1 MAIARVGVELVTGP
15 AVAAAKK
22 LQQSVGRVDT
32 AVKKILPTNRRVQAS
47 FRLMGMK
54 AKRAMDN
61 IAASAKRASKS
72 LGGLKGAIGGLA
84 IGFAAVQAAQAGIAR
99 AESERRIKFLAR
111 SYGEMAELQAAATA
125 SAEKFGLSQT
135 EANNALANTYARLR
149 PVGVSLKDITSI
161 YNGFNTVARLS
172 GATSVEASNAFTQ
185 LAQAL
190 GSGALRGD
198 EFNSIAEQVP
208 GLLTAI
214 SKETGVAQGALRKYA
229 AEGKITS
236 DVVLKALKRIE
247 VEGAGQLE
255 EALDGPSQAIKDFQN
270 ATEDV
275 QVALT
280 TEVIPQLSQAFKEL
294 AQIIKDLEPAIKGVG
309 EIIALT
315 LNDARSMIEFIK
327 TGGAV
332 ERARAQ
338 AEDAAFRATREK
350 FGGKAFG
357 VRGQR
362 GADVE
367 AFFEGRLQ
375 TELARLEGLA
385 RGIVPG
391 QLPPS
396 AAILPSASL
405 PGGASPLDPLPSGGR
420 SGGRATRQARERLD
434 ISQRMFDLE
443 SRLIEAK
450 QQGFERE
457 EATLQ
462 LMIERQRIAE
472 SDLMPREAALELLQ
486 AEATFLETIKGID
499 QEIADQRKSAQED
512 AQKAFKEFME
522 AEQEAAQRRLE
533 ADPFFQMKKQLEE
546 LVTLE
551 NQVALGATAIG
562 SAFANSF
569 RSVLD
574 GSKSAREALAD
585 MMSSV
590 AEHFMDMAAQIIAQ
604 QLAMIL
610 YGTIMKAL
618 GVSMPG
624 ASSGFNVN
632 GPLDGS
638 GVAGAFHSMSLPNK
652 YAEGGFVDRPTN
664 ALIGEGGESEYV
676 IPESKM
682 RESMM
687 RYARG
692 SRGSSVIPESG
703 GTEASEG
710 GGTAVAAPIDVRY
723 TVERIN
729 NVDYVT
735 ADQFQRGMQSAATQ
749 GAKQGEQNTLKR
761 LQMSGSTRK
770 RLGL

>member
-22 LQQSVGRVDT
+22 LQVSVGKVET
-32 AVKKILPTNRRVQAS
+32 AVKKLVPTNKRVEAS

-54 AKRAMDN
+54 ANKALDN
-61 IAASAKRASKS
+61 VERSAKKAGRA
-72 LGGLKGAIGGLA
+72 LGGLKGLIGGVA
-84 IGFAAVQAAQAGIAR
+84 VGFLAVQAAQAGIAR

-125 SAEKFGLSQT
+125 SAEKFGLGQT

-161 YNGFNTVARLS
+161 YNGFNTVAKLS

-247 VEGAGQLE
+247 TEGAGQLE
-255 EALDGPSQAIKDFQN
+255 EALGGPTQAIKEFQN

-280 TEVIPQLSQAFKEL
+280 QDIVPLLAEAFRGLAEL
-294 AQIIKDLEPAIKGVG
+294 IVNLEGPIRFIGGV
-309 EIIALT
+309 AANT
-315 LNDARSMIEFIK
+315 LNQINSLIVAA
-327 TGGAV
+327 TNPGAV
-332 ERARAQ
+332 SAKRDLKAGMLPLNVAG
-338 AEDAAFRATREK
+338 AEELFKGTGP
-350 FGGKAFG
+350 GGKGLAG
-357 VRGQR
+357 MRQ
-362 GADVE
+362 E
-367 AFFEGRLQ
+367 S
-375 TELARLEGLA
+375 TELAKLRGQNRRDILLELMQNRLKTMEAPAQAPSSAFKPSTFTLS
-385 RGIVPG
+385 GIG
-391 QLPPS
+391 DGTR
-396 AAILPSASL
+396 A
-405 PGGASPLDPLPSGGR
+405 SGG
-420 SGGRATRQARERLD
+420 STKAAKERLD
-434 ISQRMFDLE
+434 ITQRMFDLE

-486 AEATFLETIKGID
+486 AEATFLEKIKGID

-522 AEQEAAQRRLE
+522 AEREAAQKRLE

-546 LVTLE
+546 LVKVE

-562 SAFANSF
+562 NAFASSF
-569 RSVLD
+569 KSLIN
-574 GSKSAREALAD
+574 GSKSGKEALAD
-585 MMSSV
+585 MMSSI
-590 AEHFMDMAAQIIAQ
+590 AEHFLDMAAQIIAQ
-604 QLAMIL
+604 QIAMIL

-624 ASSGFNVN
+624 AGGGGGLGIGGGAQFGTPLQTTGFFA
-632 GPLDGS
+632 D
-638 GVAGAFHSMSLPNK
+638 
-652 YAEGGFVDRPTN
+652 GGFVDKPTN
-664 ALIGEGGESEYV
+664 AVIGEGSEPEYV

-682 RESMM
+682 RESMA
-687 RYARG
+687 RYSRG
-692 SRGSSVIPESG
+692 SRGSSVIPENG
-703 GTEASEG
+703 GGGSEEG

-723 TVERIN
+723 SVERIN
-729 NVDYVT
+729 SVDYVT
-735 ADQFQRGMQSAATQ
+735 ADQFQRGMQSAAAQ
-749 GAKQGEQNTLKR
+749 GAKQGEQSTLKR
-761 LQMSGSTRK
+761 LQMSGSTRR